1 MDRKVSFQG
10 SSKFNVVFRQALR
23 RNEAL
28 VANFWELRRRADI
41 YYAWSPSKN
50 GRDHLSWI
58 TVFQP
63 EAYSY
68 IHSYIQEPFTTLL
81 PEHVF
86 NCALWNVLASS
97 GFSAQ
102 PVANLLAQV
111 QGGPEAEAAYLEKSE
126 SWGDGSRAESS
137 AQAKGH
143 LLKEVPLGISRV
155 YILYALAKQSQSL
168 GAFKLA
174 RMAYDKLQVLRV
186 PPTWQHQIDLA
197 CLSIRSKAYSDQD
210 DLLPVCNWCMT
221 TNPLLRSNLDSCINC
236 GHPFLRTFLGFDIL
250 PLVEF
255 QPESDISL
263 EEAQKLIAQ
272 EPNRTQSSGWGAQ
285 QRTAAD
291 EHMWAMPNAHV
302 ILGDGWHETTRAGAE
317 VMSLNE
323 ALVASAGEGPSG
335 DNGGTDLFVQK
346 MLDAASYFVPG
357 EPYQPVKIDR
367 ETLADL
373 RPQEV
378 YTADFRRF
386 SPLLPVRFFRS
397 MIPEVA
403 IAVCGACGNFFHQET
418 WELEFL
424 QNRCCPYCGS
434 KDPAESAVSA
444 VSKTKT
450 PIIVGFLETAEI
462 EGGKKRRNL
471 ITCTKA
477 RISRGPFA
485 REM

>member
-1 MDRKVSFQG
+1 MVAAPPPPDIG
-10 SSKFNVVFRQALR
+10 PEEALR

-41 YYAWSPSKN
+41 YY
-50 GRDHLSWI
+50 
-58 TVFQP
+58 
-63 EAYSY
+63 AYSY

-86 NCALWNVLASS
+86 NCALFLWNVLASS

-111 QGGPEAEAAYLEKSE
+111 QGGPEAEAAYLEK
-126 SWGDGSRAESS
+126 SRAESS

-272 EPNRTQSSGWGAQ
+272 EPNRTQSSG
-285 QRTAAD
+285 
-291 EHMWAMPNAHV
+291 
-302 ILGDGWHETTRAGAE
+302 DGWHETTRAGAE

-323 ALVASAGEGPSG
+323 GPSG
-335 DNGGTDLFVQK
+335 DDGGTDLFVQK

-373 RPQEV
+373 RPEEV

-434 KDPAESAVSA
+434 KDIDGKSEKK
-444 VSKTKT
+444 SKSS
-450 PIIVGFLETAEI
+450 L
-462 EGGKKRRNL
+462 
-471 ITCTKA
+471 
-477 RISRGPFA
+477 
-485 REM
+485 